1 MAKKN
6 SYKNQ
11 KSVTSIGFS
20 TKRKKA
26 QEPIKKEKE
35 RLTRKQIIILIAVAV
50 MAVAVS
56 AGIIIAVLLSRGS
69 NNPDL
74 LKADLT
80 KYITISKEDYK
91 NIDLNIPLE
100 DISDEAVKAKVE
112 TQINSSLTDYKTL
125 NEEDKGAFNPSRP
138 LSLGDTVDIF
148 YRGYTVDGNG
158 RQKDFD
164 GGSNISGTTLTTLEV
179 GTGKTINPSTGKAEG
194 SFIPGFAEQLVGI
207 VPEKYSR
214 IFKIRDSFV
223 EAGDVVYISYTV
235 LDENNNETVTDKRID
250 LSLSYIDE
258 MYGEG
263 FSAYLI
269 GKKIGEDIESKTF
282 KKAGQTDVVYS
293 DMKVSFVTRGTESKP
308 VTIKVRFPAD
318 YQEESLR
325 GKETYFDIFIDSA
338 CCYDVP
344 ELDDKFITENLKV
357 RADRLTAYPGA
368 TLAEKYRAKL
378 ISDTKK
384 ELEDSNVQL
393 LSNQMWSHLM
403 SKVTVKKL
411 PKKTLEKYYDS
422 YYSRI
427 KTLYN
432 SGYYSEQYSTLDD
445 LAIAYL
451 NETYGM
457 GLSKGGNWKQA
468 INELAEWDV
477 TQALVFYYIIREE
490 NMLPTDEEYQN
501 TYDLIYNDMLEYY
514 IDSNNEKLYSLD
526 SAAYQKE
533 IEVLKSEIDDAYG
546 EEYFREEIYKY
557 FGTRKIIA
565 MNTK

>member
-6 SYKNQ
+6 SDKNQ
-11 KSVTSIGFS
+11 KPVASIGFS

-35 RLTRKQIIILIAVAV
+35 RLTGKEIIILIAVAV

-100 DISDEAVKAKVE
+100 DTSDEAVKAKVE

-164 GGSNISGTTLTTLEV
+164 GGSNITSSLTTLEV

-194 SFIPGFAEQLVGI
+194 GFIPGFAEQLVGI

-223 EAGDVVYISYTV
+223 EAGDVVYVSYTV
-235 LDENNNETVTDKRID
+235 LDENSNETVTDKRID

-344 ELDDKFITENLKV
+344 ELDDKFITEKLKV
-357 RADRLTAYPGA
+357 RADRLASYPGA

-501 TYDLIYNDMLEYY
+501 TYDVIYNDMLEYY

-533 IEVLKSEIDDAYG
+533 IEVLKSEINDAYG
-546 EEYFREEIYKY
+546 EEYFKEEIYKY

>member
-6 SYKNQ
+6 SDKNQ
-11 KSVTSIGFS
+11 KSVASIGFS

-26 QEPIKKEKE
+26 QEPVKKEKE
-35 RLTRKQIIILIAVAV
+35 RLTGKQIIILIAVAV

-56 AGIIIAVLLSRGS
+56 AGIIIAVLLTRGS
-69 NNPDL
+69 NDPNL
-74 LKADLT
+74 LEADLT

-100 DISDEAVKAKVE
+100 DTSDEAVKAKVE

-164 GGSNISGTTLTTLEV
+164 GGSNITSSLTTLEV

-235 LDENNNETVTDKRID
+235 LDENSNETVTDKRID

-344 ELDDKFITENLKV
+344 ELDDKFITEKLKV
-357 RADRLTAYPGA
+357 RADRLASYPGA

-384 ELEDSNVQL
+384 ALEDSNVQL

-501 TYDLIYNDMLEYY
+501 TYDVIYNDMMEYY

>member
-6 SYKNQ
+6 SDKNQ
-11 KSVTSIGFS
+11 KAVASIGFS

-26 QEPIKKEKE
+26 QEPVKKEKE
-35 RLTRKQIIILIAVAV
+35 RLTKKQIIILIAVAV
-50 MAVAVS
+50 TAIAVS

-100 DISDEAVKAKVE
+100 DTSDEAVRAKVE
-112 TQINSSLTDYKTL
+112 TAINSSLTDYKTL

-148 YRGYTVDGNG
+148 YRGYTVDENG

-164 GGSNISGTTLTTLEV
+164 GGSNISGVSLTTLEV
-179 GTGKTINPSTGKAEG
+179 GTGKTIDPSTGKAAG

-214 IFKIRDSFV
+214 IFKIRNSSV

-235 LDENNNETVTDKRID
+235 IGESNNETVTDKRID

-258 MYGEG
+258 IYGEG

-269 GKKIGEDIESKTF
+269 GKKIGENIGNKTF
-282 KKAGQTDVVYS
+282 KKAGQTDVAYS
-293 DMKVSFVTRGTESKP
+293 DMKISFVTRGTENKP

-318 YQEESLR
+318 YSEESLR
-325 GKETYFDIFIDSA
+325 GVETYFDIFIDSA

-344 ELDDKFITENLKV
+344 SLDDKFVTEKLKV
-357 RADRLTAYPGA
+357 RAESLASYPGA
-368 TLAEKYRAKL
+368 TLAEKYKAKL
-378 ISDTKK
+378 IADTKE

-393 LSNQMWSHLM
+393 LSNQMWSYLM
-403 SKVTVKKL
+403 SKVTVKRL
-411 PKKTLEKYYDS
+411 PKKTLEKYYDA

-427 KTLYN
+427 KSLYE
-432 SGYYSEQYSTLDD
+432 SGYYSEQYSTLDE

-457 GLSKGGNWKQA
+457 GLSGGANWKQS
-468 INELAEWDV
+468 ISELAEWDV

-501 TYDLIYNDMLEYY
+501 IHDIIYNDMLEYY
-514 IDSNNEKLYSLD
+514 IDSNSEKLHSLD

-533 IEVLKSEIDDAYG
+533 LEVLKSEIDDAYG
-546 EEYFREEIYKY
+546 EEYFKEEIYKY
-557 FGTRKIIA
+557 YGTRKIIA

>member
-6 SYKNQ
+6 SDKNQ
-11 KSVTSIGFS
+11 KAVASIGFS

-35 RLTRKQIIILIAVAV
+35 RLTRKEIIILIVVLAVS
-50 MAVAVS
+50 VAVS
-56 AGIIIAVLLSRGS
+56 AGIIIAVLLTRGS
-69 NNPDL
+69 NDPNL
-74 LKADLT
+74 LEADLT

-100 DISDEAVKAKVE
+100 DTSDEAVKAKVE

-158 RQKDFD
+158 RQNDFD
-164 GGSNISGTTLTTLEV
+164 GGSNITSSLTTLEV

-235 LDENNNETVTDKRID
+235 LDESNNETVTDKRID

-344 ELDDKFITENLKV
+344 DLDDKFITENLKV

-384 ELEDSNVQL
+384 ALEDSNVQL